1 MTTTALPDGVY
12 AASLTPQHDDLSIN
26 QERLVAHGRWLLD
39 NGCDGIV
46 LFGTTGEANSFT
58 VAERMAALDAVVD
71 AGIPAHRLL
80 VGTGCCA
87 VPDTVTLTQHAV
99 EHGAGGVLVLPP
111 FYYKNVPDEGVFA
124 AFDRVI
130 QQVGEARL
138 QVYLYHFPQLSTVPF
153 SDAVIERLLSA
164 YPDTIVGM
172 KDSTGDWRHM
182 KHVVEAFPGFRVFS
196 GTEQY
201 LLDILEAGGAGSISS
216 TANITCPLAG
226 QIFTRWQS
234 EDMRPLQNR
243 MTVIRAAIVA
253 YPAIPALKR
262 IMADQTRQA
271 DWLNLRPP
279 LSPLDDEESAT
290 LLESLQPLIL
300 QPQIHADTAT
310 ADGRG

>member
-12 AASLTPQHDDLSIN
+12 AASLTPQHDDLSVDH
-26 QERLVAHGRWLLD
+26 ERLVAHGRWLLD

-46 LFGTTGEANSFT
+46 LFGTTGEANSFS

-87 VPDTVTLTQHAV
+87 VPDTVTLTRHAV

-111 FYYKNVPDEGVFA
+111 FYYKNVPDDGVFA

-138 QVYLYHFPQLSTVPF
+138 QIYLYHFPQMSTVPF

-172 KDSTGDWRHM
+172 KDSTGDWMHM

-201 LLDILEAGGAGSISS
+201 LLDMLEAGGAGSISS
-216 TANITCPLAG
+216 TANVTCPLAG
-226 QIFTRWQS
+226 DLFARWQT
-234 EDMRPLQNR
+234 EDMRPLQR
-243 MTVIRAAIVA
+243 RLTTMRGDIEV
-253 YPAIPALKR
+253 YPVVPALKR
-262 IMADQTRQA
+262 IVAERTGQA

-279 LSPLDDEESAT
+279 LTPLADDEAAALLAT
-290 LLESLQPLIL
+290 AKKHL
-300 QPQIHADTAT
+300 QPQRDADPAT
-310 ADGRG
+310 AEGR

>member
-1 MTTTALPDGVY
+1 M
-12 AASLTPQHDDLSIN
+12 
-26 QERLVAHGRWLLD
+26 
-39 NGCDGIV
+39 
-46 LFGTTGEANSFT
+46 
-58 VAERMAALDAVVD
+58 
-71 AGIPAHRLL
+71 
-80 VGTGCCA
+80 
-87 VPDTVTLTQHAV
+87 
-99 EHGAGGVLVLPP
+99 LPP

-172 KDSTGDWRHM
+172 KDSTGDWMHM

-216 TANITCPLAG
+216 TANVTCPLAG
-226 QIFTRWQS
+226 EIFARWQS

-243 MTVIRAAIVA
+243 MTAIRAAIVA

-279 LSPLDDEESAT
+279 LTPLDEEESAT
-290 LLESLQPLIL
+290 LLESLQP
-300 QPQIHADTAT
+300 QMDAAT
-310 ADGRG
+310 ADSR

>member
-1 MTTTALPDGVY
+1 MPHDNRLPDGVY
-12 AASLTPQHDDLSIN
+12 AASLTPQHDDLSVN
-26 QERLVAHGRWLLD
+26 YERLVAHGRWLLD

-71 AGIPAHRLL
+71 AGLPAHRLL

-87 VPDTVTLTQHAV
+87 VPDTVTLTRHAV
-99 EHGAGGVLVLPP
+99 TKGVGGVLVLPP

-130 QQVGEARL
+130 QQVGEAKL
-138 QVYLYHFPQLSTVPF
+138 QVYLYHFPQMSTVPF
-153 SDAVIERLLSA
+153 SDALVERLLSA

-172 KDSTGDWRHM
+172 KDSTGDWSHM

-196 GTEQY
+196 GTERY
-201 LLDILEAGGAGSISS
+201 LLDILEAGGAGCISA
-216 TANITCPLAG
+216 TVNVTCRLAG
-226 QIFTRWQS
+226 EVFARWQS
-234 EDMRPLQNR
+234 EDMRPLQHR
-243 MTVIRAAIVA
+243 LTAIRAAIMV

-262 IMADQTRQA
+262 IMAEQTGQA

-279 LSPLDDEESAT
+279 LTPLGDDEAAALLAT
-290 LLESLQPLIL
+290 AEERRWMLQPLI
-300 QPQIHADTAT
+300 PAT
-310 ADGRG
+310 ADKR